1 MSLQS
6 DGEKFR
12 LINNVS
18 EVIQL
23 EITLNMFFT
32 YLCIRR
38 KYWNFEILRLPFFI
52 DLYTLNVLNKN

>member
-23 EITLNMFFT
+23 EIMINMFFT

-38 KYWNFEILRLPFFI
+38 KYWNFEILRLPFFLLI
-52 DLYTLNVLNKN
+52 YILWMS